1 MENLE
6 EKLNSVLNNP
16 QMMQQIMTM
25 AQSLGQAP
33 QSTPEEQSIP
43 ANTSLPGID
52 ISTLQ
57 KISGIM
63 QSSGVDGNQQALL
76 SALAPYLS
84 HEKVSRLERAMRAA
98 KMAKHI
104 SSILGTNSLSLL
116 TGR

>member
-1 MENLE
+1 VDNLE

-33 QSTPEEQSIP
+33 QAPPEEHSIP
-43 ANTSLPGID
+43 VNTSIPGID
-52 ISTLQ
+52 IATLQ
-57 KISGIM
+57 KISGLLQNSVI
-63 QSSGVDGNQQALL
+63 DGNEQALL
-76 SALAPYLS
+76 SALTPYLS

-98 KMAKHI
+98 RMAKQV